1 MFLST
6 PLAVMVM
13 IILAEFN
20 GSRWIAIL
28 MSENGDPQGLD
39 SNGRRR
45 RGRLFGESRANS

>member
-6 PLAVMVM
+6 PLTVMAM
-13 IILAEFN
+13 IILAEFD

-39 SNGRRR
+39 ENGRHR
-45 RGRLFGESRANS
+45 RGRLFGDSRENT